1 MTALCQMA
9 IVDELRIQI
18 KATHTISLNLS
29 SDLMEIQIFTSTG
42 GFLGKIRDLV
52 FGQWNE
58 GLLPTS
64 PGIHEDLVFVPNPVK
79 IWHSGGMVDADVL
92 AHLTVGVLRYAG
104 VVDGPGADLS
114 DLENGWRKLAPD
126 EIFDAEITFDGIQS
140 Y

>member
-9 IVDELRIQI
+9 TVDELRIQI
-18 KATHTISLNLS
+18 KATRAISLNLS
-29 SDLMEIQIFTSTG
+29 SDLMEIELFTSSG
-42 GFLGKIRDLV
+42 GLLGKIRDLV

-64 PGIHEDLVFVPNPVK
+64 PGVHEDLVFVQNPVQL
-79 IWHSGGMVDADVL
+79 WHAGQMVDADVL
-92 AHLTVGVLRYAG
+92 ASLTVGVLRYAG
-104 VVDGPGADLS
+104 VVDGPEADLS

-126 EIFDAEITFDGIQS
+126 ESFDAEITFDGIQS